1 MRSATI
7 RWSQLPADCENGP
20 ETGYEIT
27 MLDSQRNTMYV
38 FVFFLIRG
46 AKPDLLVAV
55 YLTFF
60 PPDYY
65 FSEAKNV
72 SSVDVTQSVF
82 NNLNR
87 DKAYEFILQSYNSV
101 GYSPNSSQ
109 VFLPMSANSKSEN
122 CFVF

>member
-1 MRSATI
+1 MF
-7 RWSQLPADCENGP
+7 W
-20 ETGYEIT
+20 
-27 MLDSQRNTMYV
+27 
-38 FVFFLIRG
+38 FFFLIRG
-46 AKPDLLVAV
+46 AKRDLLVAV

-101 GYSPNSSQ
+101 GYSPNSSL

-122 CFVF
+122 GFVLLFYSSVLIRFVVFPLPQCPQRRRTS